1 MEKPMT
7 RQEAN
12 RVILLELTVLVEKY
26 PDLRFGQLLI
36 NSEIIQEEEC
46 LLDGERAI
54 IIDGIDPF
62 YEEPQLMLKRMQNSP
77 FVNR

>member
-1 MEKPMT
+1 MT

-12 RVILLELTVLVEKY
+12 RAILLELTVLVEKY
-26 PDLRFGQLLI
+26 PDIRFGQLLV
-36 NSEIIQEEEC
+36 NSDLIQEEEC
-46 LLDGERAI
+46 LLDGERAT

-62 YEEPQLMLKRMQNSP
+62 YEEPQLMLERMQNSP

>member
-1 MEKPMT
+1 MT

-12 RVILLELTVLVEKY
+12 RAILLELTVLVEKY
-26 PDLRFGQLLI
+26 PDIRFGQLLV
-36 NSEIIQEEEC
+36 NSDLIQEEEC
-46 LLDGERAI
+46 LLDGERVT

-62 YEEPQLMLKRMQNSP
+62 YEEPQLMLKRIQNSP

>member
-1 MEKPMT
+1 MT

-12 RVILLELTVLVEKY
+12 RAILLELTVLVEKY
-26 PDLRFGQLLI
+26 LDIRFGQLLV
-36 NSEIIQEEEC
+36 NSDLIQEEEC
-46 LLDGERAI
+46 LLGGERVT

-62 YEEPQLMLKRMQNSP
+62 YEEPQLMLERMQNSP